1 MHLKDIAMDKN
12 IFKDLVIA
20 LVMAW
25 YKTKGRV
32 LIK

>member
-1 MHLKDIAMDKN
+1 MHLKDIFMDKN

-20 LVMAW
+20 LVMSW
-25 YKTKGRV
+25 YKTKSRA